1 MSTNEIL
8 KLEGTPITLHTVEY
22 LQRYLKLMKEGL
34 VDVEKNM
41 KAIQEE
47 IDSRIEFKPI
57 GRITWN
63 KLWELDSKICKKFHN
78 DRHDSSLFT
87 AKYNE
92 AVKMSIP
99 DASKVSK
106 RMLDSLEDN
115 NCHYMCGA
123 ILLLQKNNGSVT

>member
-1 MSTNEIL
+1 MSTEEIL

-22 LQRYLKLMKEGL
+22 LERYLKLMKASL
-34 VDVEKNM
+34 VHVENNM
-41 KAIQEE
+41 KSIQNE

-63 KLWELDSKICKKFHN
+63 KLWELDSRICKKFHG

-99 DASKVSK
+99 DPSKVSK

-115 NCHYMCGA
+115 NCHYMWSA
-123 ILLLQKNNGSVT
+123 IVRLQKSQGRST